1 MILKSLI
8 ASLLL
13 TVAAVPQVSTFT
25 IMGSVRD
32 DSGRGVGSTRVSL
45 LDESNQQ
52 LRAGFTD
59 SSGRIQFKGIVSG
72 RYVLRVE
79 QTGPYEAQSAQFE
92 LQALRVRR
100 GGDEPYPVE
109 IVLRRKKES
118 PNIERSG
125 VVFAQTVPDAA
136 RAEYQRGAD
145 SIKDNKQEAGISALK
160 KAIEIFPDYFLALEL
175 LGTEYVKHG
184 EFAPAIPV
192 LNHALEVNQS
202 APKSLYA
209 LGVAHLQLKQPA
221 EAVDPLRKAAEM
233 DPNNVNGL
241 MMLGIALGNIGNLA
255 EAETAL
261 KKAYELGKDQ
271 VADVHL
277 YLAGIYNKREMYN
290 DAIRE
295 LELYLK
301 EAKDLKDRAP
311 IRAMIDKLREKQK
324 AKKT

>member
-1 MILKSLI
+1 MILRILI

-13 TVAAVPQVSTFT
+13 TVGAAPQVSTFT

-32 DSGRGVGSTRVSL
+32 DTGRGVGSTRVTL

-52 LRAGFTD
+52 VRAGFTD
-59 SSGRIQFKGIVSG
+59 SSGRIQFRGIVSG
-72 RYVLRVE
+72 RYVFRVE
-79 QTGPYEAQSAQFE
+79 QTPQYEAQNAQFE

-100 GGDEPYPVE
+100 AGDEPYPVE
-109 IVLRRKKES
+109 VILRRRKES

-160 KAIEIFPDYFLALEL
+160 KAIAIFPDYFLALEL

-192 LNHALEVNQS
+192 LTHALEVNES

-209 LGVAHLQLKQPA
+209 LGVAQLQLKRPG
-221 EAVDPLRKAAEM
+221 EAVNPLRKAAEM
-233 DPNNVNGL
+233 EPNNVNAL
-241 MMLGIALGNIGNLA
+241 MMLGIALGNTGDLT
-255 EAETAL
+255 ESESAL
-261 KKAYELGKDQ
+261 KKAYQLGKDQ

-277 YLAGIYNKREMYN
+277 YLAGIYNKKEMYT

-311 IRAMIDKLREKQK
+311 IRAMIDKLKEKQK
-324 AKKT
+324 TKKS

>member
-1 MILKSLI
+1 MILQKFL
-8 ASLLL
+8 ACLLL
-13 TVAAVPQVSTFT
+13 TVAAAPQVSTFT

-32 DSGRGVGSTRVSL
+32 DTGRGVGSTRVTL

-52 LRAGFTD
+52 VRAGFTD
-59 SSGRIQFKGIVSG
+59 SSGRIQFRGIVSG

-79 QTGPYEAQSAQFE
+79 QTGPYETANAQFE

-100 GGDEPYPVE
+100 SGDEPYPVE
-109 IVLRRKKES
+109 IILRRKKES

-175 LGTEYVKHG
+175 LGTEYVKRG
-184 EFAPAIPV
+184 EFVPAIPV

-209 LGVAHLQLKQPA
+209 LGVAYLQLKRPG

-233 DPNNVNGL
+233 DPNNVNAL
-241 MMLGIALGNIGNLA
+241 MMVGIALGNTGDLT
-255 EAETAL
+255 ESESAL
-261 KKAYELGKDQ
+261 KKAYQLGKDQ
-271 VADVHL
+271 VPDVHL
-277 YLAGIYNKREMYN
+277 YLAGIYNKKEMYN

-311 IRAMIDKLREKQK
+311 IRAMIDKLKEKQK
-324 AKKT
+324 AKKN